1 MYFLKN
7 NEVRMALAQAE
18 VQDFGKKKTEAK
30 SWIIMA

>member
-18 VQDFGKKKTEAK
+18 VQDFGKKKQK
-30 SWIIMA
+30 LNRG